1 MTSHTVTTETPWDVL
16 ALALLGSEGEM
27 HRLLGANPDLASE
40 PRCPGGVEIV
50 VPTLATAAASVRASA
65 PLPPWQR

>member
-1 MTSHTVTTETPWDVL
+1 MTTHTVTVETPWDAL

-27 HRLLGANPDLASE
+27 HRLLGANPALASE

-50 VPTLATAAASVRASA
+50 VPEAAAGTTVPASA
-65 PLPPWQR
+65 TLPPWKR

>member
-1 MTSHTVTTETPWDVL
+1 MPSLSRARTNLALL

-27 HRLLGANPDLASE
+27 HRLLGANPDLTSE

-50 VPTLATAAASVRASA
+50 VPTLATSAASVPASA
-65 PLPPWQR
+65 TLPPWKR